1 MPSAG
6 STPLWIIVLLGI
18 LAVLGTVGG
27 AWGGQII
34 AGQNEARRWQRER
47 QREREAYWR
56 DKRFEAYMD
65 YFDAAK
71 NTLLTIWRTA
81 VDESD
86 RDDLMQD
93 IGSQIPSSKV
103 IEMIAPTDVIK
114 LCDELEE
121 SLWALARSYAKD
133 TDADG
138 FDSVLDLTDAQLS
151 NLKMMFRRD
160 LGVVEGEPRHVL
172 PKLTEVR
179 KSVYAAAKQ
188 Q

>member
-1 MPSAG
+1 
-6 STPLWIIVLLGI
+6 
-18 LAVLGTVGG
+18 
-27 AWGGQII
+27 
-34 AGQNEARRWQRER
+34 
-47 QREREAYWR
+47 
-56 DKRFEAYMD
+56 MD

-93 IGSQIPSSKV
+93 IDSQIPSSKV

-151 NLKMMFRRD
+151 NLKND
-160 LGVVEGEPRHVL
+160 VS
-172 PKLTEVR
+172 T
-179 KSVYAAAKQ
+179 
-188 Q
+188 

>member
-1 MPSAG
+1 VPGMPSAG

-65 YFDAAK
+65 YSDAAK

-103 IEMIAPTDVIK
+103 CRNDCTDGRNQTV
-114 LCDELEE
+114 
-121 SLWALARSYAKD
+121 
-133 TDADG
+133 
-138 FDSVLDLTDAQLS
+138 
-151 NLKMMFRRD
+151 
-160 LGVVEGEPRHVL
+160 
-172 PKLTEVR
+172 
-179 KSVYAAAKQ
+179 
-188 Q
+188 